1 LHEQIESLKLELDSN
16 LIKANQDNGKLLGV
30 LEEQNKKF
38 EQAL

>member
-30 LEEQNKKF
+30 LEEKNKKF